1 MLPVNSSAAAQTK
14 VLAVEARAAVGLTV
28 VVVETALATDAM
40 ATAIEAHR
48 QAFVPRI
55 GLTVGDPAGI
65 GPEVAIKAA
74 SDSAVSRVCT
84 PILYGPSSE
93 SECAKF
99 QAGLV
104 SAMAGQASYEAV
116 RSAVVDAMDGRLD
129 AITTAPINKAAW
141 ALAGLPW
148 RGHTEMLAELTGSKN
163 VAMMFHSDRLRV
175 VLATV
180 HVPLSEVTR
189 RLTRVRLERVIRIA
203 HESLPKFGYSNP
215 RLALAG
221 LNPHAG
227 EGGLIGIEE
236 ERDFAPAVAN
246 CRAEGINVTGPFP
259 GDTVFVRALRG
270 EFDAVIASYHDQG
283 LIPVKL
289 TAFGEAVN
297 VTLGLPIIRTSVD
310 HGTAYDIAGKGVA
323 DPSST
328 IAALR
333 LAASLV
339 KSEARVS

>member
-1 MLPVNSSAAAQTK
+1 MVM
-14 VLAVEARAAVGLTV
+14 VVEAV
-28 VVVETALATDAM
+28 LATDAM
-40 ATAIEAHR
+40 PAAIEAYR
-48 QAFVPRI
+48 KVSVPRI

-74 SDSAVSRVCT
+74 SDSEICKVCT

-99 QAGLV
+99 QAGIV
-104 SAMAGQASYEAV
+104 SAMAGRASYEAV
-116 RSAVVDAMDGRLD
+116 RSAAVDAIAGRLD

-148 RGHTEMLAELTGSKN
+148 PGHTEMLAELTGSKN

-175 VLATV
+175 ILATV

-203 HESLPKFGYSNP
+203 HESLPKFGHSHP

-227 EGGLIGIEE
+227 EGGLIGGEE
-236 ERDFAPAVAN
+236 ERIFAPAVAR
-246 CRAEGINVTGPFP
+246 CRAEGIDVTGPFP

-270 EFDAVIASYHDQG
+270 DFDAVIASYHDQG
-283 LIPVKL
+283 LIPIKL
-289 TAFGEAVN
+289 TAFGQAVN

-310 HGTAYDIAGKGVA
+310 HGTAYDIVGQGLA

-328 IAALR
+328 ISALR

-339 KSEARVS
+339 ES